1 MPRSISIP
9 MTDQTRVGEARRL
22 ALNQVQRL
30 GFGATEAGNLAIVV
44 TEAANNLLKH
54 AQEGILLFHHL
65 EEGDMKGM
73 EILALDKGP
82 GFADVN
88 RCLADGH
95 STAGSSGHGLGAIVR
110 LSQLFEIY
118 SLPGKGT
125 ALVAHLW
132 AQASFRPASRLDVGA
147 VCLPKHER
155 DSCGDVWAIQNQP
168 DRASILLADGLGHG
182 PMAAAAADEAARIFA
197 LHPGQPPAQ
206 LLKTA
211 HGPLQATRGASVAVV
226 EFSFAQ
232 GVVHYAGVGNISG
245 AILNGTIQR
254 SMVSHNGTLGHEIRR
269 VQQFSYPWPPDGR
282 LIMHSDGLVSRWS
295 LDPYPGLLLRHPTL
309 IAGILYRD
317 FQRGRDDVT
326 VVVARERG

>member
-1 MPRSISIP
+1 MPRSLSIS

-22 ALNQVQRL
+22 ALNMVQRL
-30 GFGATEAGNLAIVV
+30 GFGATETGNLAIVV

-54 AQEGILLFHHL
+54 AQEGILLFHQL
-65 EEGDMKGM
+65 EEGQMKGM

-82 GFADVN
+82 GIADVN
-88 RCLADGH
+88 RCLSDGY
-95 STAGSSGHGLGAIVR
+95 STAGSPGQGLGAIAR
-110 LSQLFEIY
+110 LSQLFEVY
-118 SLPGKGT
+118 SLPEKGT
-125 ALVAHLW
+125 ALVAQLW
-132 AQASFRPASRLDVGA
+132 ARASFRPASRLEVGA

-155 DSCGDVWAIQNQP
+155 DSCGDNWAIQSQP

-182 PMAAAAADEAARIFA
+182 PMAAAAADEAARIFT
-197 LHPGQPPAQ
+197 LHSDQPPAE
-206 LLKTA
+206 LLKTV
-211 HGPLQATRGASVAVV
+211 HGPLQATRGASVAVA
-226 EFSFAQ
+226 EFNLAE

-254 SMVSHNGTLGHEIRR
+254 SMVSHNGTLGHEMRR
-269 VQQFSYPWPPDGR
+269 VQQFSYQWPPDGR
-282 LIMHSDGLVSRWS
+282 LIMHSDGLVTRWS
-295 LDPYPGLLLRHPTL
+295 LDPYPGLLLRHPAL